1 MVVDLS
7 EFFFVGAIP
16 WWAILVVALGASA
29 LLVYQFLG
37 LRQRLSL
44 RQTCVLVS
52 LRGLVYTLLIFFLLS
67 PGFFEKR
74 VTKLRRP
81 LTVLLD
87 TSLSMALPA
96 APKQGQNETGGKS
109 RIELVKQKLM
119 EGQEPLLQKITR
131 DYDARYYQ
139 FGTDIQPISPASL
152 PGLGAQGKGS
162 RLFQALQEAGRD
174 SPAGIILF
182 SDGIANGERRT
193 IDASGS
199 FPVPIF
205 TVGVGETKG
214 YTDLRIVDLRV
225 PEFAFRGR
233 EVKVDCVIQAYGLT
247 GKTVSLHFNR
257 GRNLISS
264 RPIVIDKDPFEQRVT
279 LGYTPREIGLH
290 SFSLGI
296 SPQPGEEITQNN
308 QREFKID
315 VQRDKIRLLT
325 LSGSPSWNYR
335 FLRMALKQDPLID
348 LVSFV
353 FLRTP
358 TDSVD
363 VPDNQL
369 SLIPF
374 PIDEIF
380 FEELKNFDVVVFDDF
395 SHRSYFN
402 ALYLEKVRD
411 FVREGGGFA
420 MLGGIRSFD
429 SGGYGESPLRDVLPV
444 ELATKGDYQMATRLR
459 ATLTAAGKTHPVT
472 RLLPDPKT
480 NEEAW
485 KRMPPMTSI
494 NRALRGNGETL
505 LLAAPDGATGG
516 FPLLT
521 VGRFGKGRTLAVMSD
536 DFWRWNFVAVGEKE
550 SPQHHLKLVRQAAR
564 WLAQESSFEQVQIQ
578 SIGVSRGPGEKMD
591 FRVRVLNDD
600 FTPAAHATL
609 RLRVIGPEGEQI
621 PIEAAPEAKEGEHS
635 AEFVPAKEG
644 SYRLEAEAHL
654 AGRLL
659 GRDRKSFLVA
669 FPYEET
675 EDGRPRPAL
684 LKQVAEM
691 SHGEFIPISEWNER
705 SLERITAKLQSRAPS
720 EIVERRQI
728 QLWSSLWTFLP
739 LLLLLGGEWW
749 LRRKWGLV

>member
-1 MVVDLS
+1 MTMN
-7 EFFFVGAIP
+7 FFIAGGLP
-16 WWAILVVALGASA
+16 WWVILLVALAAVA
-29 LLVYQFLG
+29 LLVYQFRG
-37 LRQRLSL
+37 QRQRLSA
-44 RQTCVLVS
+44 RQICLLLS
-52 LRGLVYTLLIFFLLS
+52 LRGLVYSLLIFFLLS

-96 APKQGQNETGGKS
+96 TPEQGQNQPGRKS
-109 RIELVKQKLM
+109 RIELVRQKLM
-119 EGQEPLLQKITR
+119 EGQEPLLQKIAR
-131 DYDARYYQ
+131 DYDVRLYQ
-139 FGTDIQPISPASL
+139 FGTGIEPITPASF
-152 PGLGAQGKGS
+152 PKLGAQGKGS
-162 RLFQALQEAGRD
+162 RLLQALHEAGRD
-174 SPAGIILF
+174 SAAGIILF

-193 IDASGS
+193 IDASVS

-205 TVGVGETKG
+205 AVGVGETEG

-233 EVKVDCVIQAYGLT
+233 EVKVDCVIQAYGLS
-247 GKTVSLHFNR
+247 GKTVSLYFNR
-257 GRNLISS
+257 GRNLVSS
-264 RPIVIDKDPFEQRVT
+264 RPIVIDRNPFEQRVT
-279 LGYTPREIGLH
+279 LSYTPKEIGLH
-290 SFSLGI
+290 SFSLSI
-296 SPQPGEEITQNN
+296 PLQAGEEIAQNN

-315 VQRDKIRLLT
+315 VQRDKIRVLT

-374 PIDEIF
+374 PIEEIF
-380 FEELKNFDVVVFDDF
+380 FEELKNFDVIIFDDF

-402 ALYLEKVRD
+402 TLYLEKVRD
-411 FVREGGGFA
+411 FIREGGGFA

-429 SGGYGESPLRDVLPV
+429 SGGYGESPLREVLPV
-444 ELATKGDYQMATRLR
+444 ELGTKGGYQMATHLR
-459 ATLTAAGKTHPVT
+459 ATLTAAGKTHPIT
-472 RLLPDPKT
+472 RLLPDPKG
-480 NEEAW
+480 NEEVW
-485 KRMPPMTSI
+485 KRMPLVTNI
-494 NRALRGNGETL
+494 NQALRGNGETL
-505 LLAAPDGATGG
+505 LLAAPDGVTVGS
-516 FPLLT
+516 PLLT
-521 VGRFGKGRTLAVMSD
+521 VGRSGKGRTLALMSG
-536 DFWRWNFVAVGEKE
+536 DFWRWNFVAVGQKE
-550 SPQHHLKLVRQAAR
+550 SPQHHLKLVRQAVR

-578 SIGVSRGPGEKMD
+578 PIGSSRGPGEKMD
-591 FRVRVLNDD
+591 FGVRVLNDD

-609 RLRVIGPEGEQI
+609 GLRVIGPEGEQI
-621 PIEAAPEAKEGEHS
+621 PIEAAPEAKEGEYS

-675 EDGRPRPAL
+675 EDGRPRPEL
-684 LKQVAEM
+684 LKQVAQM
-691 SHGEFIPISEWNER
+691 SQGEFIPISEWNEK
-705 SLERITAKLQSRAPS
+705 SLDRITTKLQSRAPS

-728 QLWSSLWTFLP
+728 QLWSTLWTFVV
-739 LLLLLGGEWW
+739 LLSLLGSEWW
-749 LRRKWGLV
+749 MRRKWGLI

>member
-1 MVVDLS
+1 MS
-7 EFFFVGAIP
+7 EIFFVGAIP
-16 WWAILVVALGASA
+16 WWVILLVALGASA
-29 LLVYQFLG
+29 LLVYQFMG
-37 LRQRLSL
+37 LRQRLGA
-44 RQTCVLVS
+44 RQTSVLVS
-52 LRGLVYTLLIFFLLS
+52 LRGVVYALLIFFLLS

-87 TSLSMALPA
+87 TSLSMALTA
-96 APKQGQNETGGKS
+96 GPKGGQNETGGKS
-109 RIELVKQKLM
+109 RIELVKQKLT
-119 EGQEPLLQKITR
+119 EGEEPLLQKIAR
-131 DYDARYYQ
+131 DYDVRVYQ
-139 FGTDIQPISPASL
+139 FGTDIEPIAPASL
-152 PGLGAQGKGS
+152 PRLAARGKGS
-162 RLFQALQEAGRD
+162 RLLQALHEAGRD
-174 SPAGIILF
+174 SAAGIILF

-193 IDASGS
+193 IDASAS

-214 YTDLRIVDLRV
+214 YTDLRITDLRV

-247 GKTVSLHFNR
+247 GKTVSLYFNR
-257 GRNLISS
+257 GRNLVSS
-264 RPIVIDKDPFEQRVT
+264 RPIVIDRDPFEQRVT
-279 LGYTPREIGLH
+279 LGYTPKEIGLH
-290 SFSLGI
+290 SFSLSI
-296 SPQPGEEITQNN
+296 PIQTGEEITQNN

-315 VQRDKIRLLT
+315 VQRDKIRVLT
-325 LSGSPSWNYR
+325 LSGTPSWNYR

-380 FEELKNFDVVVFDDF
+380 FEELKNFDMLIFDDF

-411 FVREGGGFA
+411 FIREGGGFA

-429 SGGYGESPLRDVLPV
+429 SGGYGESPLREVVPV
-444 ELATKGDYQMATRLR
+444 ELGTKGGYQTASRLR
-459 ATLTAAGKTHPVT
+459 ATLTAAGKTHPIT
-472 RLLPDPKT
+472 RLLPDPKA

-485 KRMPPMTSI
+485 KRMPPVTSL
-494 NRALRGNGETL
+494 NQAFRANGETL
-505 LLAAPDGATGG
+505 LLATPDGATGG
-516 FPLLT
+516 SPLLT
-521 VGRFGKGRTLAVMSD
+521 VGRFGKGRTLALMSD
-536 DFWRWNFVAVGEKE
+536 DFWRWNFVAVGDKE
-550 SPQHHLKLVRQAAR
+550 SPQHHLKLIRQAAR

-578 SIGVSRGPGEKMD
+578 PIGASRGPGEKID
-591 FRVRVLNDD
+591 FRIRVLNDD
-600 FTPAAHATL
+600 FTPAVHATL
-609 RLRVIGPEGEQI
+609 RLLVVGPDGEQI
-621 PIEAAPEAKEGEHS
+621 PIETAPEAKEGEYS

-644 SYRLEAEAHL
+644 SYRVEAEARL

-659 GRDRKSFLVA
+659 GRDRKSFLAA

-675 EDGRPRPAL
+675 EDGRPRPEL

-691 SHGEFIPISEWNER
+691 SHGDFISISDWNER
-705 SLERITAKLQSRAPS
+705 SLERITAKLESLAPS
-720 EIVERRQI
+720 EIVERRQV
-728 QLWSSLWTFLP
+728 QLWSTLWTFL
-739 LLLLLGGEWW
+739 LLLSLLGSEWW
-749 LRRKWGLV
+749 MRRKWGLI